1 MFSKHLAK
9 HGELDLPEKSMLNLS
24 IHTEHLTGWQT
35 NTVVFDKHYVVFPYN
50 ARHALMKVLFAT
62 SLVIIQ
68 QFLTQVK

>member
-9 HGELDLPEKSMLNLS
+9 HGELDLPMKSMLNLS
-24 IHTEHLTGWQT
+24 IHTAHLIGWQT
-35 NTVVFDKHYVVFPYN
+35 NAIEFPYN

-68 QFLTQVK
+68 QFLTQAN